1 MMVSAGPDLPGPRL
15 QEEIEMANPEP
26 PKSVDEVIALM
37 PQTFVPEA
45 AQGLKC
51 VYQFNITGDGG
62 KEFYADIDD
71 GKLDVSEGKHDTPSV
86 TITVEAS
93 DYLAMLTNPAL
104 GQQLFMSGKLRME
117 PLDMNLA
124 MKMGQ
129 LFRPTT

>member
-1 MMVSAGPDLPGPRL
+1 
-15 QEEIEMANPEP
+15 MAEP

-71 GKLDVSEGKHDTPSV
+71 GKLDVSEGKHAAPSV
-86 TITVEAS
+86 TITVAAS

-117 PLDMNLA
+117 PLDLNLA